1 MKGAKNKMK
10 ININWKNLVLACSIM
25 SMLLVGCQT
34 QKVEEVPSSSP
45 APTAT
50 EAVLE
55 ESIYNKAF
63 ENYGNVTELGLI
75 INAPNEEDLSHLNT
89 LEQYEHTSTNQSML
103 IIPKYNGSKITISTV
118 EYTGERY
125 IAKDVLF
132 TQESTTD
139 GYGLLLK
146 TNRPEGIPQII
157 VTITYN
163 KKSAEELIINN
174 GQESNTEIKYLKLEN
189 EASKKKEGDLV
200 TPIQDATYL
209 QGLNRFSSYEIDVD
223 KDGNNETIEV
233 YCNGDITPDGEY
245 LFDDGQDWALILRKG
260 DKIYPLFEKSYIQ
273 LGRLEYTAYI
283 DYDEYEKVHIIV
295 AYKTGATI
303 IYYDCTFD
311 EESGHIL
318 RNQLYEANNINILKD
333 WN

>member
-1 MKGAKNKMK
+1 MNK
-10 ININWKNLVLACSIM
+10 NWKTFILACSMM

-45 APTAT
+45 TPIVS
-50 EAVLE
+50 EAVSK

-75 INAPNEEDLSHLNT
+75 INAPTEEDLSHLNT
-89 LEQYEHTSTNQSML
+89 LEHYEHTSTDESML

-132 TQESTTD
+132 TQESTPE

-146 TNRPEGIPQII
+146 AKRLEGIPQLV

-163 KKSAEELIINN
+163 KKSVEELIINN
-174 GQESNTEIKYLKLEN
+174 GQESNTGIKYLKLEN
-189 EASKKKEGDLV
+189 EANKKQEGDLV

-209 QGLNRFSSYEIDVD
+209 QGLNRFSSYEIDMD

-233 YCNGDITPDGEY
+233 YCKGDIAPDGEY
-245 LFDDGQDWALILRKG
+245 LFDDGQEWALILRKG
-260 DKIYPLFEKSYIQ
+260 DEIYPLFERSFIQ
-273 LGRLEYTAYI
+273 LGKLEYTAYI
-283 DYDEYEKVHIIV
+283 NYDEYEKVHIIV

-318 RNQLYEANNINILKD
+318 RNQIYEANNISVLKE